1 MGGARILVVEDSAVM
16 RQLMGRA
23 IDGISEVEGW
33 DEAEDGIQ
41 ALRKL
46 ADGEYALV
54 IVDLNLPVLDGLKL
68 IERIR
73 KEPGREATKIV
84 VVTTDS
90 NAEDRRRAMELGADA
105 YLLKPIQL
113 QDLRNA
119 IARTL
124 ASSA

>member
-1 MGGARILVVEDSAVM
+1 MGARILVVEDSAVM

-73 KEPGREATKIV
+73 KEPGRAATKIV

-124 ASSA
+124 DSSA

>member
-1 MGGARILVVEDSAVM
+1 LVVEDSAVM

-73 KEPGREATKIV
+73 KEPGRAATKIV

-124 ASSA
+124 DSSA